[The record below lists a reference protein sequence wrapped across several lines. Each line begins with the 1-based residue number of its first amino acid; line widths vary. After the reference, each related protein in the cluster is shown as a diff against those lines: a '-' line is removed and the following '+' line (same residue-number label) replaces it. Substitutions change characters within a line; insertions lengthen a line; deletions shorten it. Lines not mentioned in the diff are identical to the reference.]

1 MNKKLRNQFNEIIF
15 EAETPAGKI
24 FDIGLLIAIVLSV
37 ITVICE
43 SVPYLR
49 ADYASEFF
57 ILEWIFTIIFSIEYV
72 LRIYSAYPRTKYI
85 FSFYGL
91 IDLLSILPAF
101 VGIFISGAHSFMI
114 IRAFRL
120 LRVFRVLKVSRYSR
134 AGETLMLALRASREK
149 IGVFLFTI
157 FTTILLVGTLMYLI
171 EGEESGFTSIPKSI
185 YWAVVTITTVGY
197 GDLTPNTAVGQFFS
211 GLLMILGYAIIA
223 VPTGII
229 SVEVARTEKLKPSAI
244 SCPECNTSG
253 LDPRSK
259 FCNNCGARL
268 SH

>member
-1 MNKKLRNQFNEIIF
+1 MSKNRRKQLNEIIF
-15 EAETPAGKI
+15 NSDSRAGRL
-24 FDIGLLIAIVLSV
+24 FDVGLLIAIVLSV

-43 SVPYLR
+43 SVPDLR
-49 ADYASEFF
+49 KDFTNGF
-57 ILEWIFTIIFSIEYV
+57 ITLEWVFTVIFSIEYI
-72 LRIYSAYPRTKYI
+72 LRIYSSNNRVRYI

-91 IDLLSILPAF
+91 IDLMAILPAF
-101 VGIFISGAHSFMI
+101 IGIFISGAHSFMI

-134 AGETLMLALRASREK
+134 AGETLLLALRASREK

-157 FTTILLVGTLMYLI
+157 FTTILLIGTLMYLI
-171 EGEESGFTSIPKSI
+171 EGEENGFTSIPISI

-197 GDLTPNTAVGQFFS
+197 GDITPHTAIGQFFS

-229 SVEVARTEKLKPSAI
+229 SVEVARSEKVIPSKKN
-244 SCPECNTSG
+244 CPNCNSSE
-253 LDPRSK
+253 LDIKAK
-259 FCNNCGARL
+259 FCQNCGSSL
-268 SH
+268 T